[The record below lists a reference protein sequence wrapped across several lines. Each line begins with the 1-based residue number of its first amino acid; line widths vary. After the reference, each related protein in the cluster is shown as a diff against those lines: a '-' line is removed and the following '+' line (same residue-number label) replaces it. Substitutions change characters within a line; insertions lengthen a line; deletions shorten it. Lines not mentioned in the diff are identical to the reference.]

1 MQIMNHS
8 SQKFNPEELNQMIE
22 ADDLKISVLRDNG
35 LSYGT
40 PTWIWVVAINGDMY
54 VRAYNGVRS
63 SWYKAAQT
71 QKTGR
76 IFAAGMVKEVVF
88 ETDIAPELEAPID
101 HAYKQKYSGS
111 PYLSPMIS
119 ARAKAATVRILPQ

>member
-63 SWYKAAQT
+63 SWYKATQT
-71 QKTGR
+71 QKTVR
-76 IFAAGMVKEVVF
+76 IFAA
-88 ETDIAPELEAPID
+88 
-101 HAYKQKYSGS
+101 
-111 PYLSPMIS
+111 
-119 ARAKAATVRILPQ
+119 